1 MGDLNEPKKETIRI
15 TLPPSSPMVRPPAP
29 APSGPVRPP
38 KGPLPPADLGPPVS
52 PPHGAP
58 PPAAPGPLGPVLPPI
73 NRSLESRGL
82 VQAGPRKE
90 TVPIANSPIKA
101 AVKLS
106 NVQPASVPLASAI
119 RTAPPVVAN
128 LPPKGLGESVPAQL
142 CWALLGI
149 SALTLLIQLWNYF
162 S

>member
-1 MGDLNEPKKETIRI
+1 M
-15 TLPPSSPMVRPPAP
+15 
-29 APSGPVRPP
+29 
-38 KGPLPPADLGPPVS
+38 
-52 PPHGAP
+52 
-58 PPAAPGPLGPVLPPI
+58 
-73 NRSLESRGL
+73 
-82 VQAGPRKE
+82 
-90 TVPIANSPIKA
+90 KA

-106 NVQPASVPLASAI
+106 NVQPARVPLASAI

-128 LPPKGLGESVPAQL
+128 PPPKGLGESVPAQL

>member
-1 MGDLNEPKKETIRI
+1 M
-15 TLPPSSPMVRPPAP
+15 
-29 APSGPVRPP
+29 
-38 KGPLPPADLGPPVS
+38 
-52 PPHGAP
+52 
-58 PPAAPGPLGPVLPPI
+58 
-73 NRSLESRGL
+73 
-82 VQAGPRKE
+82 
-90 TVPIANSPIKA
+90 KA

-128 LPPKGLGESVPAQL
+128 PPPKGLGQSVPAQL